1 MFGWMNDKTTDAP
14 AAPEASFGFSDVL
27 ITGHAGFLSG
37 MHVATALGWRAVQDL
52 RVGDLV
58 LSFDHGLQPV
68 VDIQREIRL
77 PSETGFPD
85 DLRLVL
91 VPRGALDNGAEIW
104 LMPDQGLLVE
114 SDTLLD
120 VMDQPFAVVPA
131 QALKGFRGIRAE
143 VPAEPLRITTLA
155 FCNDEV
161 IYVEGGLSG
170 YCPRPRSLLMDDPG
184 SVGDLYQVLNRRAA
198 RYLVGCLIEDN
209 EVNALVCDPEEI
221 IAIAGRG
228 RPSPQR
234 VAQV

>member
-1 MFGWMNDKTTDAP
+1 MFGWINEKTTDASG
-14 AAPEASFGFSDVL
+14 ATDMGSGFSDVL

-37 MHVATALGWRAVQDL
+37 LHVATALGWRAVQDL

-68 VDIQREIRL
+68 VDIQRETRL

-91 VPRGALDNGAEIW
+91 VPRGALDNSADIW

-114 SDTLLD
+114 CDTVLD
-120 VMDQPFAVVPA
+120 VTDEPFAVVPA

-143 VPAEPLRITTLA
+143 VSAEPLRITTLA

-161 IYVEGGLSG
+161 IYVEGGLLG
-170 YCPRPRSLLMDDPG
+170 YCPRPRSLLMDDAG
-184 SVGDLYQVLNRRAA
+184 GVGGLYQALNRRAA

-221 IAIAGRG
+221 FAVAGRD
-228 RPSPQR
+228 RRSAQLTAR
-234 VAQV
+234 V